1 MHRHGYKGRKFGR
14 ETDQRRALTRGLM
27 CSLIKYQSITTT
39 LARAKEIRPMLE
51 KLITMAKKG
60 DLHNRR
66 LIIARLND
74 LEAATLLVDVI
85 APQIK
90 RDSGYLKIER
100 AGYRRGDNSEM
111 GTISFV
117 DEIDYEVEPEKSEPK
132 PAAKP
137 VAKTATKT
145 VVKTESK
152 PAAKSDAKSETKPE
166 SKSAKKEDK

>member
-14 ETDQRRALTRGLM
+14 ETDQRLALTRGLM
-27 CSLIKYQSITTT
+27 CSLIKHQSITTT
-39 LARAKEIRPMLE
+39 LARAKEIRRSTE

-60 DLHNRR
+60 GLANRR

-90 RDSGYLKIER
+90 RDSGYLRIEH

-117 DEIDYEVEPEKSEPK
+117 DEISFEEPEEK
-132 PAAKP
+132 PAK
-137 VAKTATKT
+137 
-145 VVKTESK
+145 
-152 PAAKSDAKSETKPE
+152 
-166 SKSAKKEDK
+166 AKKEAK

>member
-14 ETDQRRALTRGLM
+14 ETDQRLALKRGLV
-27 CSLIKYQSITTT
+27 CALINYQTITTT
-39 LARAKEIRPMLE
+39 LARAKEIRRITE

-74 LEAATLLVDVI
+74 IDAADLLVDVI

-90 RDSGYLKIER
+90 RDSGYLRIEH
-100 AGYRRGDNSEM
+100 AGYRRGDNAEM

-117 DEIDYEVEPEKSEPK
+117 DDIDLDVKVEK
-132 PAAKP
+132 PAK
-137 VAKTATKT
+137 K
-145 VVKTESK
+145 
-152 PAAKSDAKSETKPE
+152 AA
-166 SKSAKKEDK
+166 KEDK

>member
-1 MHRHGYKGRKFGR
+1 MHRHSYKGRKFGR
-14 ETDQRRALTRGLM
+14 ETDQRLALTRGLM

-39 LARAKEIRPMLE
+39 LARAKEIRRMME

-60 DLHNRR
+60 DLHHRR
-66 LIIARLND
+66 LVIARLND

-90 RDSGYLKIER
+90 RNSGYLRIER

-117 DEIDYEVEPEKSEPK
+117 DNISLEVAEKPEKTKETTK
-132 PAAKP
+132 QEAK
-137 VAKTATKT
+137 
-145 VVKTESK
+145 
-152 PAAKSDAKSETKPE
+152 
-166 SKSAKKEDK
+166 

>member
-14 ETDQRRALTRGLM
+14 ETDQWLALTRGLM

-39 LARAKEIRPMLE
+39 LARAKEIRRSTE

-60 DLHNRR
+60 GLHNRR

-74 LEAATLLVDVI
+74 LEAATLLMDYI

-90 RDSGYLKIER
+90 RDSGYLRIEH
-100 AGYRRGDNSEM
+100 AGFRRGDNAEM

-117 DEIDYEVEPEKSEPK
+117 DEFNFDKPVKEEPAKEVKK
-132 PAAKP
+132 PAAK
-137 VAKTATKT
+137 
-145 VVKTESK
+145 
-152 PAAKSDAKSETKPE
+152 KS
-166 SKSAKKEDK
+166 KKEDK